1 MLARPARVEMSIESV
16 LVLEAKKGGMA
27 MSSQPFAQGQ
37 SRLLAQLEQCGL
49 PKAAIT
55 ALVGRHTLVR
65 YAKGLPLFLQGSPAD
80 VVFAVFSGLVKI
92 YCPRAEGSRILVEL
106 AGPGDVV
113 GYADFVDSNN
123 QRSRCLRRTP

>member
-1 MLARPARVEMSIESV
+1 
-16 LVLEAKKGGMA
+16 

-49 PKAAIT
+49 PKTAIT
-55 ALVGRHTLVR
+55 SLVGRHTLVR
-65 YAKGLPLFLQGSPAD
+65 YPKGSPLFLQGSPAD

-92 YCPRAEGSRILVEL
+92 YCPRSEGSRILVEL

-113 GYADFVDSNN
+113 GYADFVDTTS
-123 QRSRCLRRTP
+123 QRSQVFEAHALTSCCVALFTRQHVLRCSRGSRPEC